1 MEARQTIGLDLPLR
15 VLVWGTGHRA
25 VQEARRCVT
34 ELAEQERLYLDLT
47 GLGCYHKRGCVV
59 PGKDSIVQELGEAPF
74 PSLVNKALAAN
85 DRAKYLMALLQMA
98 REHADHPD
106 SGFTNLKQERMACG
120 IGEPAFD
127 AVVEGSSQVADG
139 LYRVPDLGHIQKQM
153 FENVRAMLAPF
164 EKRVASPDGS
174 EARSTEYQ
182 QRIERLR
189 ADAPALDESLISG
202 ASIDQITSAQ
212 PSVGD
217 SFHLLVMNLHKE
229 LNRLQQQIAAESIDG
244 AQVYGVIGADR
255 SLIAA
260 FMRGVNRTRNL
271 KFDHPG
277 LDTTATRTEDKL
289 VIQNDIGETAAHVLV
304 VHVTE
309 RQVSLTYSDVH
320 IQRLVFFQNLLKR
333 FAVQWDDTRSR
344 HSTKLAE
351 TVFHL
356 CTGRYTAADE
366 TELADYLECLGSR
379 LVFLIDWNR
388 ARKRLR
394 KLASKRVCSDVLQ
407 WAAANDVGHMAFL
420 KLGGE
425 QLVLDALQLSSRM
438 PVGVGGQLSD
448 IIGPERAAE
457 FLKFTLRTATE
468 GLLAGHS
475 DLLIRDQVRAELQH
489 YVDTA
494 NQGLLELAAE
504 HAALIVE
511 LSTAARDC
519 LLLASQGGD
528 SEFLSRAAQR
538 ARKWEHLADD
548 LVTKARSAQ
557 GERTESKAMAELLH
571 IADDAA
577 DALEEAIFLLTL
589 LQQQPN
595 ENLGL
600 ISNESH
606 DVLQNLACLL
616 VDTGQE
622 YLKVVENA
630 RQIHRGSSRE
640 EMADFLEAIDH
651 TVSLEHQ
658 IDDAHRRAEESILRF
673 SGDFKQLHLFTGVAD
688 TLEFASDAMMHA
700 ALILRDYVLGEV
712 ITR

>member
-1 MEARQTIGLDLPLR
+1 
-15 VLVWGTGHRA
+15 
-25 VQEARRCVT
+25 
-34 ELAEQERLYLDLT
+34 
-47 GLGCYHKRGCVV
+47 
-59 PGKDSIVQELGEAPF
+59 
-74 PSLVNKALAAN
+74 
-85 DRAKYLMALLQMA
+85 
-98 REHADHPD
+98 
-106 SGFTNLKQERMACG
+106 
-120 IGEPAFD
+120 
-127 AVVEGSSQVADG
+127 
-139 LYRVPDLGHIQKQM
+139 
-153 FENVRAMLAPF
+153 
-164 EKRVASPDGS
+164 
-174 EARSTEYQ
+174 
-182 QRIERLR
+182 
-189 ADAPALDESLISG
+189 
-202 ASIDQITSAQ
+202 
-212 PSVGD
+212 
-217 SFHLLVMNLHKE
+217 
-229 LNRLQQQIAAESIDG
+229 
-244 AQVYGVIGADR
+244 
-255 SLIAA
+255 
-260 FMRGVNRTRNL
+260 
-271 KFDHPG
+271 
-277 LDTTATRTEDKL
+277 
-289 VIQNDIGETAAHVLV
+289 
-304 VHVTE
+304 
-309 RQVSLTYSDVH
+309 
-320 IQRLVFFQNLLKR
+320 
-333 FAVQWDDTRSR
+333 
-344 HSTKLAE
+344 
-351 TVFHL
+351 
-356 CTGRYTAADE
+356 
-366 TELADYLECLGSR
+366 
-379 LVFLIDWNR
+379 
-388 ARKRLR
+388 
-394 KLASKRVCSDVLQ
+394 
-407 WAAANDVGHMAFL
+407 
-420 KLGGE
+420 
-425 QLVLDALQLSSRM
+425 M

-595 ENLGL
+595 DNLGL

-606 DVLQNLACLL
+606 DVLQNLAGLL